1 MKTLLLIAH
10 GSRRESSNE
19 EVKTLAAKMAELPG
33 NDFDAIIPAFLE
45 LAAPSIIEGFE
56 QCVALGATEI
66 VAVPYFLSAGR
77 HVVED
82 IPEDLSKAQAKHPT
96 INLTIK
102 PHLGSADIMTRMVLE
117 AAG

>member
-10 GSRRESSNE
+10 GSRRASSND
-19 EVKTLAAKMAELPG
+19 EVRTLATKMAELPD
-33 NDFDAIIPAFLE
+33 NEFDAIIPAFLE
-45 LAAPSIIEGFE
+45 LAEPSIVEGFE

-82 IPEDLSKAQAKHPT
+82 IPADLTKAQARHPE

-102 PHLGSADIMTRMVLE
+102 PHLGSADIMTRLVLE
-117 AAG
+117 AAN